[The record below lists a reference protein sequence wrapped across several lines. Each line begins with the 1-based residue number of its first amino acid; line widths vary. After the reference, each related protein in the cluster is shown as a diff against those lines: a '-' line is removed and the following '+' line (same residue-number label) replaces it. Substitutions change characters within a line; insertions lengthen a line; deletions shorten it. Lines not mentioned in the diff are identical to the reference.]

1 MGRLRGE
8 VRSGCSPPFTDLSRN
23 FPSVFKEIRFVH
35 KNEFGRSFES
45 LIFKV
50 FSPQSQGISRY
61 FFSRGFKVVFMF
73 IFFKKVLFSKGSPRA
88 VRASNSIEKQK
99 KPKPR
104 LTSDF

>member
-8 VRSGCSPPFTDLSRN
+8 VRSGCSPPFTDLSRI
-23 FPSVFKEIRFVH
+23 FPSAFKEICFVH

-50 FSPQSQGISRY
+50 FPPQSQGISRY

-73 IFFKKVLFSKGSPRA
+73 IFLKKFYFPKAVQGPFGHRIVSKS
-88 VRASNSIEKQK
+88 K
-99 KPKPR
+99 KSRNP
-104 LTSDF
+104 D